1 MMRSLTREEAKALG
15 RRAQQPTRAPGELLA
30 IWCSG
35 NLVNTKNARLH
46 HMAEYRY
53 KRGWN
58 ERVALALLEAGWK
71 PTPLP
76 ALVPGLP
83 KRVEFLCHVRNR
95 MDSQDG
101 LRVACAPILDALGQY
116 GVLTG
121 QLERPGRGDE
131 DARGHE
137 VVYGQVIDRARRGV
151 EIRISLREADD
162 RRGR

>member
-1 MMRSLTREEAKALG
+1 MRSLTREEAQALG
-15 RRAQQPTRAPGELLA
+15 RRQQQPTKAPGELLA
-30 IWCSG
+30 VWVSG
-35 NLVNTKNARLH
+35 KLVNTKNARLH
-46 HMAEYRY
+46 YMAEHRY
-53 KRGWN
+53 KAGWR
-58 ERVALALLEAGWK
+58 ERVALALLEAGWT

-76 ALVPGLP
+76 PLVPGLP
-83 KRVEFLCHVRNR
+83 KRVTFLCHVRNR

-121 QLERPGRGDE
+121 KLERPGRGDE
-131 DARGHE
+131 DASGHE
-137 VVYGQVIDRARRGV
+137 FVYAQVIDRTRRGV